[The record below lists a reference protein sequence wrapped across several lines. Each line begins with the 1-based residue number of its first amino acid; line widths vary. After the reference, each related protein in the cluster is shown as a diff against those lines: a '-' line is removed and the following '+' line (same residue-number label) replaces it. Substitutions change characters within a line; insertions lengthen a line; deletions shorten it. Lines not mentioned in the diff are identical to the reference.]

1 MSAITDKLRD
11 YLNEPQF
18 LDAPAL
24 KRKLSEIADIIDY
37 HYAMY
42 ANHAQ
47 ATIDEMSELLGKMY
61 QDMYDSG
68 EYVEPYEEQL
78 TRLGV
83 IKGAQQTPQIKV
95 HDTASKL
102 GLLRNIARAYALA
115 MASNSVLKLY
125 GNDMP
130 SERSIAMIRD
140 NLRMLEDDMREVVE
154 SFKYFSIVEVS

>member
-1 MSAITDKLRD
+1 MSAITDELRD

-18 LDAPAL
+18 LSTPAL
-24 KRKLSEIADIIDY
+24 KRKVSEIADIIDY
-37 HYAMY
+37 QHAMY
-42 ANHAQ
+42 ASHAQ
-47 ATIDEMSELLGKMY
+47 ATIDEMSELLGKIY

-83 IKGAQQTPQIKV
+83 IENAPQRLQIKV

-115 MASNSVLKLY
+115 MASNSVLELS

-130 SERSIAMIRD
+130 SARSIAMIRD

-154 SFKYFSIVEVS
+154 SFKYFNIVEVG